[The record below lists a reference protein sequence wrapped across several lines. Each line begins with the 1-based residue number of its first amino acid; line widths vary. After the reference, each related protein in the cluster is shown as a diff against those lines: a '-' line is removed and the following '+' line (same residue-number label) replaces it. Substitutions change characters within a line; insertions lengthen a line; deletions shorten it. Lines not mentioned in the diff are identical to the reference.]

1 MEYFE
6 TYQLTPKYIV
16 GDQAFMGL
24 EMESF
29 YNRLNIR
36 PISLGPGTPWPNRAE
51 AAVCMYK
58 KQVTL
63 MLKTI
68 AEDPA
73 LGDITYRQLL
83 RQASLAKNSIVYSRW
98 CYSIRDSI
106 RTTTCRYS
114 LAGSNDTCSADY

>member
-6 TYQLTPKYIV
+6 TYQLSPKYIV
-16 GDQAFMGL
+16 GDQAFMKE

-29 YNRLNIR
+29 YNRMNIR

-51 AAVCMYK
+51 AAIRMYK

-63 MLKTI
+63 MLKTV

-73 LGDITYRQLL
+73 LADVTYRQVV
-83 RQASLAKNSIVYSRW
+83 RQASLARSSMV
-98 CYSIRDSI
+98 
-106 RTTTCRYS
+106 THGGVTP
-114 LAGSNDTCSADY
+114 LEMAFGSAYVRGH